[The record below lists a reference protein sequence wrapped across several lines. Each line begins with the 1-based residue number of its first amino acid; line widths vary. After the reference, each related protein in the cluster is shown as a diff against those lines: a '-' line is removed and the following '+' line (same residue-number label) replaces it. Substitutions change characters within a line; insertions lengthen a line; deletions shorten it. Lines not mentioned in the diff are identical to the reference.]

1 MEESFVL
8 EHQERK
14 KMSPIAKMAKFV
26 FDASITI
33 VVLLCAA
40 WLVIT
45 IHFFVTYGPLEA
57 VTFALGSLAL
67 ISLIY
72 GMKHHRR

>member
-1 MEESFVL
+1 
-8 EHQERK
+8 
-14 KMSPIAKMAKFV
+14 MSPIAKMAKFTFNV
-26 FDASITI
+26 FIAII
-33 VVLLCAA
+33 VLLCAA

-72 GMKHHRR
+72 GMIHHGKP

>member
-1 MEESFVL
+1 
-8 EHQERK
+8 
-14 KMSPIAKMAKFV
+14 MSPIVRSAKLMFNGLV
-26 FDASITI
+26 FIILIA
-33 VVLLCAA
+33 CAT

-45 IHFFVTYGPLEA
+45 IHFFVAYGPLEA

-72 GMKHHRR
+72 GMIHHGKP